1 MIRRT
6 ALTLAVAASLGLA
19 APAHSADVFK
29 PGKGDQVK
37 LGQRAAAEVRKKEK
51 VLPASD
57 ERVRTLRRVA
67 GRLLAQVDDGKDPW
81 QYSFDVIDNKQV
93 NAFALPGGPTFF
105 FTGLLDRLSTEDQLA
120 GVLAHELTH
129 VRREHWAYAYRNQQQ
144 RALGLNLL
152 LIFTRANSTMGGIA
166 SIANDLLFTL
176 PFSRAN
182 EEQSDSQGMDMMVKA
197 GYNPQ
202 GMREVFEILSK
213 TSGGK
218 PPEFLST
225 HPNDKARIGKIQAKI
240 DKMGKNFGPQTPLPW
255 ARTTAG

>member
-1 MIRRT
+1 MT
-6 ALTLAVAASLGLA
+6 MVLGMAGANAAIA
-19 APAHSADVFK
+19 ADIFK
-29 PGKGDQVK
+29 PGKADQVK
-37 LGQRAAAEVRKKEK
+37 LGQRAAAEVRQKER

-67 GRLLAQVDDGKDPW
+67 SRLLAQMDDGKDPW
-81 QYSFDVIDNKQV
+81 QYSFDVIDNKSV

-129 VRREHWAYAYRNQQQ
+129 VRREHWAYAYRDQQQ

-152 LIFTRANSTMGGIA
+152 LIFTRANNTVGGLA
-166 SIANDLLFTL
+166 SIANDLLFNL
-176 PFSRAN
+176 PFSRSHETQA
-182 EEQSDSQGMDMMVKA
+182 DSQGIDIMVKA

-202 GMREVFEILSK
+202 GMKEVFEILAKASG
-213 TSGGK
+213 GGK

-225 HPNDKARIGKIQAKI
+225 HPNDRTRISKIQEKI
-240 DKMGKNFGPQTPLPW
+240 SKMGRTFAPQTRLPW
-255 ARTTAG
+255 AR